1 MGKLIMYT
9 VSALMVMD
17 LESIDKEI
25 RLFNQIKKAYL
36 KHLEIRKPQ
45 GKDLL
50 MLQVD
55 LEHVNTYLDQCK
67 IRFDQLVDD
76 VDFDLIQELIYG

>member
-1 MGKLIMYT
+1 MYT